1 MAQQQL
7 LARVTCPNCR
17 TSFGV
22 PIEQVLDVEMDP
34 SAKARLLAG
43 QVNLTI
49 CPACGFA
56 SILEIPFIY
65 HDPRKELALVYM
77 PMAAGRT
84 DMERQQAIG
93 ALSRAVMST
102 MPQEQ
107 RKSYLLNPQVFLTYE
122 SLVNRVLEADGITPE
137 MIQAQRDRADLLK
150 RLLEA
155 STTEERMALI
165 RENEAML
172 DEIFFRILSLN
183 LEQADALGRGEAFQ
197 RLMEVR
203 ALLLEQT
210 AVGRKLAARSRAL
223 QALEAEPTRE
233 KLLDLLV
240 EAEDPTVRAVLIT
253 LGQPLV
259 DYLFFQKLTHRIEG
273 EADEEKRKRLEA
285 LREEVMEIREQIR
298 EQIRAQ
304 AREEVQA
311 KLRLLQDLLTSEQPK
326 LLARRRLVE
335 MDDLFLNVLASEM
348 ESARQAGDQE
358 TLSRLQEIWMLVKE
372 ILQEQVPPE
381 LLLMTQLLEA
391 PDEGTMRQILEANSQ
406 MLTKEFLGL
415 LEQMEQDFR
424 ARGEEAVAQKAAR
437 VLELARTMAPAQPE
451 EKRPPQRPSGLV
463 MVRG

>member
-17 TSFGV
+17 TSSGV

-43 QVNLTI
+43 QVNLAI

-137 MIQAQRDRADLLK
+137 MIQSQRDRADLLK

-259 DYLFFQKLTHRIEG
+259 DYLFFQKLTHRIES

-285 LREEVMEIREQIR
+285 LREEVMEIR

-311 KLRLLQDLLTSEQPK
+311 KLRLLQDLLTSEQPE

-391 PDEGTMRQILEANSQ
+391 PDEETMRQILEANSQ

-415 LEQMEQDFR
+415 LEQMERDFR

-437 VLELARTMAPAQPE
+437 ALELARTMAPAQPE

>member
-7 LARVTCPNCR
+7 LARLTCPNCR
-17 TSFGV
+17 TAFAIPV
-22 PIEQVLDVEMDP
+22 EQVLDVEMDP

-43 QVNLTI
+43 QVNLAV
-49 CPACGFA
+49 CPTCGFA

-102 MPQEQ
+102 LPQDQ
-107 RKSYLLNPQVFLTYE
+107 RKSYLLSPQVFLSYE
-122 SLVNRVLEADGITPE
+122 SLVNRVLEADGVTQE

-155 STTEERMALI
+155 STPEERMALI
-165 RENEAML
+165 QENEAML
-172 DEIFFRILSLN
+172 DESFFRILSLN
-183 LEQADALGRGEAFQ
+183 LEQADALGRGEAFG

-223 QALEAEPTRE
+223 QALQAEPTRE

-240 EAEDPTVRAVLIT
+240 ETEDPATRAVLVT
-253 LGQPLV
+253 FGQPLV
-259 DYLFFQKLTHRIEG
+259 DYLFFQKLTRRIES
-273 EADEEKRKRLEA
+273 ETDEEKRKRLEA
-285 LREEVMEIREQIR
+285 LREEVMGIR

-311 KLRLLQDLLTSEQPK
+311 KLRLLRDLLTSEQPE

-348 ESARQAGDQE
+348 ESAQQEGDQE
-358 TLSRLQEIWMLVKE
+358 TLSRLQEVWRLVMQ

-381 LLLMTQLLEA
+381 LLLMTQLMEA
-391 PDEGTMRQILEANSQ
+391 PDEETMRQVLEANLQ
-406 MLTKEFLGL
+406 MLTGEFLEL
-415 LEQMEQDFR
+415 LERMEQDFR
-424 ARGEEAVAQKAAR
+424 ARGEEEVAQKAAR
-437 VLELARTMAPAQPE
+437 ALELARAIAPARPE

>member
-7 LARVTCPNCR
+7 LARLTCPNCR
-17 TSFGV
+17 TSFAIPV
-22 PIEQVLDVEMDP
+22 EQVLDVEMDP
-34 SAKARLLAG
+34 SAKARLLAS
-43 QVNLTI
+43 QVNLAV
-49 CPACGFA
+49 CPTCGFA

-102 MPQEQ
+102 LPQDQ
-107 RKSYLLNPQVFLTYE
+107 RKSYLLSPQVFLSYE
-122 SLVNRVLEADGITPE
+122 SLVNRVLEADGVTQE

-155 STTEERMALI
+155 STPEERMALI
-165 RENEAML
+165 QENEAML
-172 DEIFFRILSLN
+172 DESFFRILSLN

-223 QALEAEPTRE
+223 QALQADPTRE

-240 EAEDPTVRAVLIT
+240 ETEDPATRAVLVT
-253 LGQPLV
+253 FGQPLV
-259 DYLFFQKLTHRIEG
+259 DYLFFQKLTRRIES
-273 EADEEKRKRLEA
+273 ETDEEKRKRLEA
-285 LREEVMEIREQIR
+285 LREEVMGIR

-304 AREEVQA
+304 AQEEVQA
-311 KLRLLQDLLTSEQPK
+311 KLRLLRDLLTSEQPE

-335 MDDLFLNVLASEM
+335 MDDLFLNVLASEI
-348 ESARQAGDQE
+348 ENAQQAGDQE
-358 TLSRLQEIWMLVKE
+358 TLSRLQEVWRLVMQ

-381 LLLMTQLLEA
+381 LLLMTQLMEA
-391 PDEGTMRQILEANSQ
+391 PDEETMRQVLEANSQ
-406 MLTKEFLGL
+406 MLTEGFLEL
-415 LEQMEQDFR
+415 LERMEQDFR
-424 ARGEEAVAQKAAR
+424 ARGEEEVAQKAAR
-437 VLELARTMAPAQPE
+437 ALELARAMVPARPE

>member
-17 TSFGV
+17 ASFGA
-22 PIEQVLDVEMDP
+22 PIEQILDVEVDP

-43 QVNLTI
+43 QVNLVV

-56 SILEIPFIY
+56 SVLEIPFIY

-122 SLVNRVLEADGITPE
+122 SLVNRVLEADGVTPE

-155 STTEERMALI
+155 STPEERMALI
-165 RENEAML
+165 QENEAML
-172 DEIFFRILSLN
+172 DENFFRILSLN

-223 QALEAEPTRE
+223 QALQAEPTRE

-240 EAEDPTVRAVLIT
+240 AAEDPATRAVLIT
-253 LGQPLV
+253 FGQPLV
-259 DYLFFQKLTHRIEG
+259 DYLFFQKLTRRIES
-273 EADEEKRKRLEA
+273 ETDEEKRKRLEA
-285 LREEVMEIREQIR
+285 LREEVMGVR

-311 KLRLLQDLLTSEQPK
+311 KLRLLRDLLTSEQPE

-348 ESARQAGDQE
+348 EGAQQAGDQE
-358 TLSRLQEIWMLVKE
+358 TLSRLQEVWQLVMRL
-372 ILQEQVPPE
+372 LQEQVPPE
-381 LLLMTQLLEA
+381 LLLLTQLMEA
-391 PDEGTMRQILEANSQ
+391 PDEETMRQILEANSR
-406 MLTKEFLGL
+406 MLTEGFLGL
-415 LEQMEQDFR
+415 LERVEQDFR
-424 ARGEEAVAQKAAR
+424 DRGEEEVAQKAAR
-437 VLELARTMAPAQPE
+437 ALELARTMAPARRE

>member
-17 TSFGV
+17 TSFGI
-22 PIEQVLDVEMDP
+22 PIEQILDVEMDP

-43 QVNLTI
+43 QVNLAI

-56 SILEIPFIY
+56 SVLEIPFIY

-122 SLVNRVLEADGITPE
+122 SLVNRVLEADGVTPE

-155 STTEERMALI
+155 STPEERMALI
-165 RENEAML
+165 QENEAML
-172 DEIFFRILSLN
+172 DENFFRILSLN
-183 LEQADALGRGEAFQ
+183 LEQADALGRGEVFQ

-203 ALLLEQT
+203 ALLLERT

-223 QALEAEPTRE
+223 QALQAEPTRE

-240 EAEDPTVRAVLIT
+240 EAEDPATRAVLVT
-253 LGQPLV
+253 FGQPLV
-259 DYLFFQKLTHRIEG
+259 DYLFFQKLTRRIES
-273 EADEEKRKRLEA
+273 ETDEEKRKRLEA
-285 LREEVMEIREQIR
+285 LREEVMGIR

-311 KLRLLQDLLTSEQPK
+311 KLRLLRDLLTSEQPE

-348 ESARQAGDQE
+348 EGAQQAGDQE
-358 TLSRLQEIWMLVKE
+358 TLSRLQEVWQLVMRL
-372 ILQEQVPPE
+372 LQEQVPPE
-381 LLLMTQLLEA
+381 LLLLTQLMEA

-406 MLTKEFLGL
+406 MLTEGFLGL
-415 LEQMEQDFR
+415 LERVEQDMR
-424 ARGEEAVAQKAAR
+424 ARGEEELAGKAAIA
-437 VLELARTMAPAQPE
+437 LGIARTMTPPAEPT
-451 EKRPPQRPSGLV
+451 EKKPPQRPSGLV

>member
-17 TSFGV
+17 TSFGI

-43 QVNLTI
+43 QVNLAI

-107 RKSYLLNPQVFLTYE
+107 RKSYLLNPQVFLSYE
-122 SLVNRVLEADGITPE
+122 SLVNRVLEADGVTPE

-155 STTEERMALI
+155 STSEERMALI

-172 DEIFFRILSLN
+172 DENFFRILSLN

-223 QALEAEPTRE
+223 QALQAEPTRE
-233 KLLDLLV
+233 KLLELLV
-240 EAEDPTVRAVLIT
+240 ETEDLATRAILVT

-259 DYLFFQKLTHRIEG
+259 DYLFFQKLTHRIES
-273 EADEEKRKRLEA
+273 ETDEERRKRLEA
-285 LREEVMEIREQIR
+285 LREEVMGIR

-311 KLRLLQDLLTSEQPK
+311 KRRLLQDLLVSEQPE

-335 MDDLFLNVLASEM
+335 MDDLFLNILASEI
-348 ESARQAGDQE
+348 ESAREAGDQE
-358 TLSRLQEIWMLVKE
+358 TLSRLQGIWMLVME

-391 PDEGTMRQILEANSQ
+391 PDEKTMRQILEANSQ
-406 MLTKEFLGL
+406 MLTREFLAL
-415 LEQMEQDFR
+415 LEQMEQDLR
-424 ARGEEAVAQKAAR
+424 GRGEEEVAQKAAR
-437 VLELARTMAPAQPE
+437 ALELARTMAPAQPE
-451 EKRPPQRPSGLV
+451 EKRPPQRPSGLM

>member
-17 TSFGV
+17 TSFGI
-22 PIEQVLDVEMDP
+22 PIEQILDMEMDP

-43 QVNLTI
+43 QVNLAI

-56 SILEIPFIY
+56 SVLEIPFIY

-122 SLVNRVLEADGITPE
+122 SLVNRVLEADGVTPG

-155 STTEERMALI
+155 STPEERMALI
-165 RENEAML
+165 QENEAML
-172 DEIFFRILSLN
+172 DENFFRILSLN

-223 QALEAEPTRE
+223 QTLQAEPTRE
-233 KLLDLLV
+233 KLVDLLV
-240 EAEDPTVRAVLIT
+240 ETEDPATRAVLVT
-253 LGQPLV
+253 FGQPLV
-259 DYLFFQKLTHRIEG
+259 DYLFFQKLTRRIES
-273 EADEEKRKRLEA
+273 ETDEEKRKRLEA

-298 EQIRAQ
+298 AQ

-311 KLRLLQDLLTSEQPK
+311 KLHLLRDLLTSEQPE

-335 MDDLFLNVLASEM
+335 MDNLFLNVLASEM
-348 ESARQAGDQE
+348 ESAQQAGDQE
-358 TLSRLQEIWMLVKE
+358 TLSRLQEVWQLVMRL
-372 ILQEQVPPE
+372 LQEQVPPE
-381 LLLMTQLLEA
+381 LLLLTQLMEA
-391 PDEGTMRQILEANSQ
+391 PDEKTMRQILEANSP
-406 MLTKEFLGL
+406 MLTEGFLGL
-415 LEQMEQDFR
+415 LERMEQDLR
-424 ARGEEAVAQKAAR
+424 ARGEEEVAQKAAR
-437 VLELARTMAPAQPE
+437 ALELARTMAPARPE